1 MIDKIIYPGSFD
13 PITKGHEDIINQ
25 LQNLASVVIV
35 AIAEDNDKSSLYT
48 IDQRLNL
55 LTELYQNHTSIEV
68 ITYSGL
74 TVDLAKKNNVTFI
87 ARGLRNEIDFAY
99 ERDLSDMN
107 QKIDEDIKTIYL
119 QSDPDFR
126 FISSSLVR
134 QLIRLNKDLA
144 PFLSKKILTLIK
156 AWH

>member
-25 LQNLASVVIV
+25 LQNIASAVIV
-35 AIAEDNDKSSLYT
+35 AIAEDNDKNSLYS

-55 LTELYQNHTSIEV
+55 LNELYQNHANIEV
-68 ITYSGL
+68 ISYSGL
-74 TVDLAKKNNVTFI
+74 TVDLAKKNNVTII

-107 QKIDEDIKTIYL
+107 QKIDQDIKTIFL
-119 QSDPDFR
+119 QSDPTLR
-126 FISSSLVR
+126 SISSSLVR
-134 QLIRLNKDLA
+134 QLIHSNKDLA
-144 PFLSKKILTLIK
+144 PFLSKKITNLINS
-156 AWH
+156 WL

>member
-25 LQNLASVVIV
+25 LQNIASAVIV
-35 AIAEDNDKSSLYT
+35 AIAEDNDKNSLYS

-55 LTELYQNHTSIEV
+55 LNELYENHANIEV
-68 ITYSGL
+68 ISYSGL
-74 TVDLAKKNNVTFI
+74 TVDLAKKNNVTII

-107 QKIDEDIKTIYL
+107 QKIDQDIKTIFL
-119 QSDPDFR
+119 QSDPTLR
-126 FISSSLVR
+126 SISSSLVR
-134 QLIRLNKDLA
+134 QLIHSNKDLA
-144 PFLSKKILTLIK
+144 PFLSKKITNLINS
-156 AWH
+156 WL